1 MAGHSKW
8 ANIQHRKGRQDAVRS
23 KLFSKLAKE
32 ITVAA
37 KMGDPDPEKN
47 PRLRLAV
54 KEAKSNSMP
63 KDVIDRAI
71 KKSIAGEGEDYEE
84 IRYEGYGPGGVAVI
98 VEAMTDN
105 RNRTAST
112 VRSTFSKHG
121 GNLGETGSVSFMF
134 ERKGEIIYQADA
146 GDEDTVMMAAIEA
159 GAEDVQSSEEG
170 HIIHTG
176 DADLSEVS
184 NVLEAELGEA
194 ESTKL
199 IWQPTTTTEL
209 DLDGAQK
216 LMRLIEVLE
225 DDDDIQ
231 RVTANFEV
239 SDEVMEQ
246 LGAA

>member
-47 PRLRLAV
+47 PRLRMAV
-54 KEAKSNSMP
+54 KEAKSVSVP

-71 KKSIAGEGEDYEE
+71 KKSQGGDADSYDE

-112 VRSTFSKHG
+112 VRSTFAKCG

-134 ERKGEIIYQADA
+134 ERKGQVTYHVSV
-146 GDEDTVMMAAIEA
+146 GDEDTVMMAALEA
-159 GAEDVQSSEEG
+159 GAEDVESSEDG
-170 HIIHTG
+170 HAIFC
-176 DADLSEVS
+176 ADTDLNEVS
-184 NVLEAELGEA
+184 SALEAQLGEP
-194 ESTKL
+194 ESAKL
-199 IWQPTTTTEL
+199 IWLPQTTTEL
-209 DLDGAQK
+209 DLEGMEK
-216 LMRLIEVLE
+216 LMKLIDTLE
-225 DDDDIQ
+225 DDDDVQ

-239 SDEVMEQ
+239 SDEVM
-246 LGAA
+246 AAM